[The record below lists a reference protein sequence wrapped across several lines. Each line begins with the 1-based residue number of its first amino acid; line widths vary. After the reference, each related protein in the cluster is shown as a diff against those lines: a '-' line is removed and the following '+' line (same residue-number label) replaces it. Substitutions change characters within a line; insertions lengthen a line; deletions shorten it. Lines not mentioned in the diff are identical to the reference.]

1 VNRVILCIID
11 DVRSS
16 HFFDLIKKGLLPNFK
31 KLMENGIF
39 SKRCVT
45 DFPSVTYPTQCSII
59 TGTYTGDYR
68 HEMCHGVPAY
78 HWMGRYLAPPFL
90 RNYGAPGSD
99 EFIQI
104 YKMNADLGSNCQT
117 LLEMTGEGNHASIT
131 QFISRGTD
139 YIYPE
144 SKVKLGLYYEFL
156 QFAMRNRKRAKG
168 LMALANSIVVRKLID
183 SFKRPKKFFKSNE
196 PPIGSNLWFM
206 TSDVIM
212 HLFGY
217 DSYLYKLNLMHIDK
231 VIGILVKEL
240 DEIGYLIDTAIA
252 ITADHGNYKA
262 KSIGNILPFYGR
274 TGLTNYHPKKN
285 IKGNVNISEF
295 GGVGMFNFKGSNDI
309 GNDAYWGRPRI
320 KELEKYGPKRL
331 NMFEELFKIEG
342 TSLMYFREDY
352 DTYKKGTIHLKRKD
366 EETGKIF
373 SGKIEYKGIGKEF
386 KTRYTSEDSENDVFG
401 FMEDD
406 KANKLVNGNFYSIDE
421 WLDAT
426 HHLDHAL
433 YPDLIPRHFKNPR
446 SSDIIISTKGSIVYN
461 VTHGNPQKGHV
472 FSHDIGL
479 QESTIL
485 PLIIAGSPEIPQ
497 KEISYCKSTDITPTL
512 IKMLGK
518 KPHDSVVGKDLI

>member
-1 VNRVILCIID
+1 LCIID

-16 HFFDLIKKGLLPNFK
+16 HFFDLIEKGLLPNFK
-31 KLMENGIF
+31 RLMQNGIF
-39 SKRCVT
+39 SKTCVT

-68 HEMCHGVPAY
+68 HELCHGVPSY

-99 EFIQI
+99 ELIQI
-104 YKMNADLGSNCQT
+104 YKMNADLGENCQT
-117 LLEMTGEGNHASIT
+117 LLEMTGEGNHSSIT

-144 SKVKLGLYYEFL
+144 NKVKLGLYYEFL
-156 QFAMRNRKRAKG
+156 QFAMRNKKRAKG
-168 LMALANSIVVRKLID
+168 LMALANTIVVRKLID
-183 SFKRPKKFFKSNE
+183 NFKRPKKYFKSNE

-217 DSYLYKLNLMHIDK
+217 DSYLYKLNLLHIDK
-231 VIGILVKEL
+231 VMGILIKEL
-240 DEIGYLIDTAIA
+240 DELGYLADTAIA

-262 KSIGNILPFYGR
+262 KSIGNILPFYSR

-285 IKGNVNISEF
+285 VNGNVNIAEF
-295 GGVGMFNFKGSNDI
+295 GGVGMFNFKGSNDA
-309 GNDAYWGRPRI
+309 GNEAYWSRPSI
-320 KELEKYGPKRL
+320 TDLEKFGPKKI
-331 NMFEELFKIEG
+331 NIFEELFKIKG
-342 TSLMYFREDY
+342 TRLMYYREDGN
-352 DTYKKGTIHLKRKD
+352 TYKKGTIHLKRKD
-366 EETGKIF
+366 QKSGKIF

-386 KTRYTSEDSENDVFG
+386 KTRYASENDENDIFG
-401 FMEDD
+401 FVRDD
-406 KANKLVNGNFYSIDE
+406 NASKLINGNFYSIDE

-446 SSDIIISTKGSIVYN
+446 SSDVIISTKGSVIYN
-461 VTHGNPQKGHV
+461 VTHGKPQSGHA
-472 FSHDIGL
+472 FTHDIGL
-479 QESTIL
+479 QESIIL
-485 PLIIAGSPEIPQ
+485 PLIISGSPEIPQ
-497 KEISYCKSTDITPTL
+497 KEISHCKTTDITPTL
-512 IKMLGK
+512 ISMLGK
-518 KPHDSVVGKDLI
+518 KPHESVVGKNLI